1 MRLAV
6 DTCLAGLFAMREVWP
21 VAELRSRLH
30 NWTARELDTALAALA
45 SKGEIVLDGGVVRR
59 A

>member
-1 MRLAV
+1 M
-6 DTCLAGLFAMREVWP
+6 DTCLAGLFARREVWP

-30 NWTARELDTALAALA
+30 NWTARELDTALAAMALQ
-45 SKGEIVLDGGVVRR
+45 GEIVLDGGVVRT

>member
-1 MRLAV
+1 MAV
-6 DTCLAGLFAMREVWP
+6 DTCLSGLFAMREVWP

-45 SKGEIVLDGGVVRR
+45 LKGEIVVDGGMVRP